1 MRNDMMKSLIW
12 VLFPATVMGL
22 FACTKEISKD
32 LPLPLEREESVF
44 INTENGNLMCFEA
57 NTGRKKWE
65 VVMRGGTDGVPVFHN
80 KKIFQVTADGYM
92 YTIDPIRGKID
103 RETQINRLNPSNSLC
118 VNANMVY
125 FAEDSLYAYDTL
137 HNKMW
142 AFKEANEP
150 SFSSSPKYLNDKI
163 YVSAGPNLYC
173 MNSSGSVSWKYVA
186 IDAINSSVSISNGL
200 VYFGCDDGKVY
211 ALDASNGSVK
221 WSYVTGDN
229 VYSSPAVYGGMC
241 LVGSDDYYIYSIDT
255 TTGLERWKFKT
266 NERIKSSPAIH
277 EFTKAVIVGG
287 YDFNLYAVSHVTGE
301 LLWKY
306 PSASII
312 LSSPVVYG
320 NYVYFT
326 SFDRYL
332 YALDARDG
340 RIVWKQFLNA
350 NTKSSPLV
358 DDTKKPIYPGIS
370 GHSLY

>member
-1 MRNDMMKSLIW
+1 MMKSLIW
-12 VLFPATVMGL
+12 VLFPAIVMGL
-22 FACTKEISKD
+22 SACTKEISKD

-57 NTGRKKWE
+57 KTGRKKWE
-65 VVMRGGTDGVPVFHN
+65 VVMRGGTAAVPVFHN
-80 KKIFQVTADGYM
+80 KKIFQVTANGYM

-137 HNKMW
+137 HNQMW

-241 LVGSDDYYIYSIDT
+241 LVGSDDYHIYSIDT